1 MLMILSQ
8 LVVSGI
14 ATGMLY
20 ALVALSM
27 TVGYRATTVVNFGHG
42 DVVMMGAYAMLFLAV
57 SAGVPFPVAL
67 ALAAAALFVLG
78 YAMQRVLLE
87 PIITGPHL
95 SLAIMAL
102 AVGYALR
109 GAARIEWGNETL
121 MLPRPYPQGA
131 FMIGPAIVTTDDL
144 VITGTVLLLLAI
156 LFVLFNVTR
165 VGKVIQAVF
174 QTQRG
179 AQLVGIDVRSFHCV
193 MWGAGATLGTA
204 GGVLLALIVPLTP
217 DIGVWT
223 LVRGFAAM
231 TLGGFGSLYGAV
243 VGGLLL
249 GLMEKLMGFY
259 VSTVFIDI
267 SAYVVTILVLLIRP
281 QGLFGQHATLRV

>member
-1 MLMILSQ
+1 MMILSQ
-8 LVVSGI
+8 LVVSGL

-20 ALVALSM
+20 ALIALSM

-42 DVVMMGAYAMLFLAV
+42 DVVMIGAYAMLVLVVGAGLPFL
-57 SAGVPFPVAL
+57 PAL
-67 ALAAAALFVLG
+67 AIAAAALFLFG
-78 YAMQRVLLE
+78 FLTQRGLMA
-87 PIITGPHL
+87 PIMTGPHL

-102 AVGYALR
+102 AIGYALR
-109 GAARIEWGNETL
+109 GVARTQWGNENL
-121 MLPRPYPQGA
+121 LLPRPYPQTA
-131 FMIGPAIVTTDDL
+131 FLFGPVVITTDDL
-144 VITGTVLLLLAI
+144 AITGGVLVLLLV
-156 LFVLFNVTR
+156 LFVVFNVTP

-179 AQLVGIDVRSFHCV
+179 AQLVGINVPAFHGI

-231 TLGGFGSLYGAV
+231 TLGGFGSLHGAV
-243 VGGLLL
+243 IGGLLL
-249 GLMEKLMGFY
+249 GLMEKLLGFY

-267 SAYVVTILVLLIRP
+267 SGYLITILVLLIRP
-281 QGLFGQHATLRV
+281 RGLFGQHATLRV

>member
-8 LVVSGI
+8 LVVSGV

-42 DVVMMGAYAMLFLAV
+42 DMVMMGAYAMLFLAV
-57 SAGVPFPVAL
+57 GAGLPFVVAL
-67 ALAAAALFVLG
+67 ALAAAALFLLG
-78 YAMQRVLLE
+78 FLMQRHLME
-87 PIITGPHL
+87 PIIAGPHL

-109 GAARIEWGNETL
+109 GAARVEWGNETL

-131 FMIGPAIVTTDDL
+131 FLIGPVVITMDDL
-144 VITGTVLLLLAI
+144 AITASVLVLLAL
-156 LFVLFNVTR
+156 LFVVFNLTR
-165 VGKVIQAVF
+165 LGKVIQAVF

-179 AQLVGIDVRSFHCV
+179 AQLVGIDVRAFHCA
-193 MWGAGATLGTA
+193 MWGAGATLGAA

-217 DIGVWT
+217 DMGVWT

-231 TLGGFGSLYGAV
+231 TLGGFGSLSGAV

-249 GLMEKLMGFY
+249 GLMEKLLGFY
-259 VSTVFIDI
+259 VSTAFIDI
-267 SAYVVTILVLLIRP
+267 TAYLVTIVVLLIRP
-281 QGLFGQHATLRV
+281 QGLFGRRATVRV